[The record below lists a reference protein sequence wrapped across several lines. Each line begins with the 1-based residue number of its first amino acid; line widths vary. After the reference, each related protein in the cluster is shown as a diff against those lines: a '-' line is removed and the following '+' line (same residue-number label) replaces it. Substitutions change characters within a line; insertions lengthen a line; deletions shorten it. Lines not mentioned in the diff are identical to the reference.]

1 MSDRTGMQIGRYH
14 LLRFLGSG
22 NFAEVYLGQHL
33 LLGSHAAIK
42 ILRTRLTQRDID
54 DFLHEARLVARLVH
68 PHIVRIFDCDVEEHI
83 PYLVLD
89 YAPGGTLREKH
100 PKGTRLSLEQ
110 MLHYLKQ
117 IADALQYAHE
127 HRIIHR
133 DIKPENM
140 FLGSKGEILL
150 GDFSSVL
157 LAQSSRLQ
165 STQNIVGTATYIAPE
180 QIQGKPRLASDQY
193 ALGIVTYEWLTG
205 ERPFTG
211 TFSEVISQH
220 MTTPPPS
227 LCTKVPDLP
236 PEIEQVVLT
245 ALAKDPQQR
254 FSSIQT
260 FVQTFEQACQKA
272 SYDGFTPFISPATQP
287 PPAPPPQSTRIEAE
301 TPTRTSVSSLLF
313 APPRTPFSPVP
324 TPLAARKET
333 KTQTRTR
340 AQRPFVSARQIYR
353 GHRGP
358 IRSIAWSTDSQ
369 LLASGGDD
377 ANLHLWSARSG
388 QLLVSCPGQN
398 GRIRAVAWSPKGA
411 LLASGGQDA
420 TICIWRAN
428 LYNLQEEQY
437 LFQSY
442 HSSGP
447 IAALAWSPTDLLL
460 ASCDTQGM
468 NVLIWDVV
476 AGRPLTSYRSQ
487 GGKINALAW
496 SPDGTF
502 LAAAGANG
510 IVQNWNIESGE
521 GQCLY
526 RGITNDSVFALAWS
540 PNGEA
545 IASAGDEK
553 VVRVWQRD
561 IKRTVALCVGHQ
573 QPVRSLSWSPD
584 GRFLASAGSDRV
596 VRLWN
601 VSVAKNLLKYEEHAD
616 DVVAIAWSPDGRF
629 LASASLD
636 GTAHVW
642 QPSSLPD

>member
-33 LLGSHAAIK
+33 LLGSYAAIK
-42 ILRTRLTQRDID
+42 ILRTQLTQRDID

-89 YAPGGTLREKH
+89 YAPGGTLRQKY

-110 MLHYLKQ
+110 LLYFLKQ
-117 IADALQYAHE
+117 LADALQYAHE
-127 HRIIHR
+127 QRIIHR
-133 DIKPENM
+133 DVKPENM
-140 FLGSKGEILL
+140 FLGSNGEILL

-157 LAQSSRLQ
+157 LSQSSRLQ

-180 QIQGKPRLASDQY
+180 QIQGKPKLASDQY

-211 TFSEVISQH
+211 TFTEVIGQH

-227 LCTKVPDLP
+227 LLAKIPDLSP
-236 PEIEQVVLT
+236 AIEQVVFT

-254 FSSIQT
+254 FSSVQT
-260 FVQTFEQACQKA
+260 FVQNFEQACQKA
-272 SYDGFTPFISPATQP
+272 SYGGFSPSLFISPPTPFSLASP
-287 PPAPPPQSTRIEAE
+287 LLTRIEAE
-301 TPTRTSVSSLLF
+301 TQTSVSPPLF
-313 APPRTPFSPVP
+313 PSPHLPTSPVP
-324 TPLAARKET
+324 PPPVARKEAE
-333 KTQTRTR
+333 TR
-340 AQRPFVSARQIYR
+340 ARSYRPFFRTRQIYR

-358 IRSIAWSTDSQ
+358 IWSIAWSTDSQ

-377 ANLHLWSARSG
+377 ARLHLWSARSG
-388 QLLVSCPGQN
+388 QLLVSCPGHE
-398 GRIRAVAWSPKGA
+398 GRIRAVAWSPKSA

-420 TICIWRAN
+420 TVCIWRAN
-428 LYNLQEEQY
+428 LYNLREEEY

-442 HSSGP
+442 RSSSP
-447 IAALAWSPTDLLL
+447 ITALAWSPKNVLL

-468 NVLIWDVV
+468 DVLIWDV
-476 AGRPLTSYRSQ
+476 ALCRLRTRYRSQ

-496 SPDGTF
+496 SPDGTH
-502 LAAAGANG
+502 LAAAGVNG
-510 IVQNWNIESGE
+510 TVQSWKIDSSE
-521 GQCLY
+521 GKCLY
-526 RGITNDSVFALAWS
+526 RGITSDSNFTLAWS
-540 PNGEA
+540 PNGEV
-545 IASAGDEK
+545 IASAGEEK
-553 VVRVWQRD
+553 TVRIWQID
-561 IKRTVALCVGHQ
+561 TERTVAHCVGHQ
-573 QPVRSLSWSPD
+573 QPVRSLAWSPD
-584 GRFLASAGSDRV
+584 GRFLASASSDRA
-596 VRLWN
+596 VRLWD
-601 VSVAKNLLKYEEHAD
+601 VSTAQSLLIYEEHAD

-642 QPSSLPD
+642 QPSLPIRR